1 MAARIVVILSLWA
14 AFVLGMPQAHAAAT
28 YMIAYPAA
36 PYDSASGSYT
46 LKADNTTVPV
56 SSYYDGRYSFGHL
69 AFEGT
74 TTFVLS
80 TRDGAAITG

>member
-1 MAARIVVILSLWA
+1 
-14 AFVLGMPQAHAAAT
+14 MPQAHAAAT